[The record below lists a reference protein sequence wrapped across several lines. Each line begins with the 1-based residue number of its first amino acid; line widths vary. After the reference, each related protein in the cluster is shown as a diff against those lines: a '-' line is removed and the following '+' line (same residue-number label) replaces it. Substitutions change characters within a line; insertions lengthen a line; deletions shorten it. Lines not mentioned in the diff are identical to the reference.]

1 VAARRI
7 VVTGRRAFVLG
18 GLGLAIVGTIGT
30 LVVRFASP
38 VPIISAAF
46 GFGWAAMVGYLIQ
59 GVTWA
64 SVGALLIVR
73 RPENAVGWLMVLVG
87 VGYSLSQ
94 LTVSLASSFAGANTA
109 GGDRLAQVAGWLT
122 VLLQLVTVLHFAIGF
137 LFPTG
142 RVQSRRWE
150 RFMRGFWI
158 FAAVFVVTSL
168 VQPGPLQLIPV
179 LDNPFGFGP
188 DIRGGRPIAPT
199 LALAAV
205 VIFVSLVISMISRY
219 RSGGWLERQQ
229 LKWFVT
235 ALGVSAIGLGIAT
248 SEVFFNDDPRNA
260 IGLTVYVFAGAVVP
274 IAIGVAILRHRL
286 YDIDRI
292 IRRTI
297 AYTVVTGTLGGT
309 FAVLLLS
316 LTGVMTAVAEG
327 ETIAVAASTLVA
339 FALFQPVR
347 RRVQGAV
354 DRRFDRARY
363 NADVTVRTFA
373 GRLSGDVDIGAVCRE
388 IVDTASVAVRPA
400 VAGVWLRDRQ
410 LKPPT
415 R

>member
-1 VAARRI
+1 
-7 VVTGRRAFVLG
+7 VTGGRAFAIC
-18 GLGLAIVGTIGT
+18 GLGLAFVGTIGT
-30 LVVRFASP
+30 LAVRFVSP
-38 VPIISAAF
+38 VPIISVAF

-94 LTVSLASSFAGANTA
+94 LTVSLASSFAAANTA

>member
-1 VAARRI
+1 MNAWRP
-7 VVTGRRAFVLG
+7 AFAVI
-18 GLGLAIVGTIGT
+18 GLGLAIAGTIGT
-30 LVVRFASP
+30 LVVRFVSP

-46 GFGWAAMVGYLIQ
+46 GFGWAAMVGYLAQ
-59 GVTWA
+59 GVAWA
-64 SVGALLIVR
+64 SIGALLVIR
-73 RPENAVGWLMVLVG
+73 RPGNAVGWLMVLVG
-87 VGYSLSQ
+87 VGYALSQ
-94 LTVSLASSFAGANTA
+94 LTVSLASSFAAANTA
-109 GGDRLAQVAGWLT
+109 AGDRLAQVAGWLT

-142 RVQSRRWE
+142 RAQSARWE
-150 RFMRGFWI
+150 WFMRGFWT
-158 FAAVFVVTSL
+158 FAAVFVVLSL
-168 VQPGPLQLIPV
+168 IQPGPLQLIPD
-179 LDNPFGFGP
+179 LDNPFGLGP
-188 DIRGGRPIAPT
+188 DLRGGRPIAPI

-205 VIFVSLVISMISRY
+205 AVFVSLVVSMISRY
-219 RSGGWLERQQ
+219 RSGGRLERQQ

-235 ALGVSAIGLGIAT
+235 ALGVSAVGLGIAT
-248 SEVFFNDDPRNA
+248 AEGLVTDDPTNA
-260 IGLTVYVFAGAVVP
+260 IGLTVYVYAGAVVP
-274 IAIGVAILRHRL
+274 IAIGIAILRHHL

-297 AYTVVTGTLGGT
+297 AYAMVTGTIGVT
-309 FAVLLLS
+309 FAVLLLFLS
-316 LTGVMTAVAEG
+316 GLMTAVAEG

-363 NADVTVRTFA
+363 DADVTVRTFA

-400 VAGVWLRDRQ
+400 VAGVWLRSRPF
-410 LKPPT
+410 KPAI

>member
-1 VAARRI
+1 
-7 VVTGRRAFVLG
+7 
-18 GLGLAIVGTIGT
+18 
-30 LVVRFASP
+30 
-38 VPIISAAF
+38 
-46 GFGWAAMVGYLIQ
+46 
-59 GVTWA
+59 
-64 SVGALLIVR
+64 
-73 RPENAVGWLMVLVG
+73 
-87 VGYSLSQ
+87 
-94 LTVSLASSFAGANTA
+94 VSLASSFAAANTA
-109 GGDRLAQVAGWLT
+109 EGDRLAQVAGWLT

-142 RVQSRRWE
+142 RVQSRRWD

-168 VQPGPLQLIPV
+168 IQPGPLQLIPV

-188 DIRGGRPIAPT
+188 DLRGGRPIAPI
-199 LALAAV
+199 LVLAAV
-205 VIFVSLVISMISRY
+205 VVLVSLVISMISRY
-219 RSGGWLERQQ
+219 RSGGRLERQQ

-235 ALGVSAIGLGIAT
+235 ALGVSAVGLGIAT
-248 SEVFFNDDPRNA
+248 AEGLVTDDPRNA

-274 IAIGVAILRHRL
+274 IAIGIAILRHHL

-297 AYTVVTGTLGGT
+297 AYAMVTGTVGIT

-316 LTGVMTAVAEG
+316 LSGLMTAVAEG

-363 NADVTVRTFA
+363 DADVTVRTFA

-388 IVDTASVAVRPA
+388 IVNTTSAAVRPA
-400 VAGVWLRDRQ
+400 TAGVWLRGRHF
-410 LKPPT
+410 KSPT

>member
-1 VAARRI
+1 MDAWRP
-7 VVTGRRAFVLG
+7 AFAVI

-30 LVVRFASP
+30 LVVRFVSP
-38 VPIISAAF
+38 VPIISEAF
-46 GFGWAAMVGYLIQ
+46 GFGWAAMVGYLVQ

-64 SVGALLIVR
+64 SIGALLVIR
-73 RPENAVGWLMVLVG
+73 RPGNAVGWLMVLVG
-87 VGYSLSQ
+87 VGYALSQ
-94 LTVSLASSFAGANTA
+94 LTVSLASSFAAANTA
-109 GGDRLAQVAGWLT
+109 DGDRLAQVAGWLT

-142 RVQSRRWE
+142 RVQSRRWGW
-150 RFMRGFWI
+150 FMRGFWI

-168 VQPGPLQLIPV
+168 IQPGPLQLIPV

-188 DIRGGRPIAPT
+188 DLRGGRLIAPT

-229 LKWFVT
+229 LKWFVS

-274 IAIGVAILRHRL
+274 IAIGIAILRHHL

-297 AYTVVTGTLGGT
+297 AYALVTGTVGVT
-309 FAVLLLS
+309 FAVLLLTLS
-316 LTGVMTAVAEG
+316 GIMTAFAEG

-347 RRVQGAV
+347 RRIQAAV

-363 NADVTVRTFA
+363 DADVTVRTFA

-400 VAGVWLRDRQ
+400 VVGVWLRSRPF
-410 LKPPT
+410 KPPI

>member
-1 VAARRI
+1 M
-7 VVTGRRAFVLG
+7 TGRRAFVLG

-94 LTVSLASSFAGANTA
+94 LTVSLASSFAAANTA

-150 RFMRGFWI
+150 RFMRGFWF

>member
-1 VAARRI
+1 M
-7 VVTGRRAFVLG
+7 TGGRAFAIVG
-18 GLGLAIVGTIGT
+18 FGLAIVGTIGT
-30 LVVRFASP
+30 LIVRIVSP

-64 SVGALLIVR
+64 AIGALLVVR
-73 RPENAVGWLMVLVG
+73 RPGNAVGWLMVLVG
-87 VGYSLSQ
+87 VGYALSQ
-94 LTVSLASSFAGANTA
+94 LTVSLASSFAAANTPD
-109 GGDRLAQVAGWLT
+109 GDRLAQVAGWLT

-142 RVQSRRWE
+142 RVQSPRWE
-150 RFMRGFWI
+150 WFMRGFWT
-158 FAAVFVVTSL
+158 FAAVFVVLSL
-168 VQPGPLQLIPV
+168 IQPGPLQLIPA

-188 DIRGGRPIAPT
+188 DLRGGRPIAPV
-199 LALAAV
+199 LVLAAV
-205 VIFVSLVISMISRY
+205 VVFVSLVISMVSRY
-219 RSGGWLERQQ
+219 RSGGRLERQQ
-229 LKWFVT
+229 LTWFVT
-235 ALGVSAIGLGIAT
+235 ALGVSAVGLGIAT
-248 SEVFFNDDPRNA
+248 AEGLVTDDPRNA
-260 IGLTVYVFAGAVVP
+260 IGLTVYVYAGAVVP
-274 IAIGVAILRHRL
+274 IAIGIAILRHHL

-297 AYTVVTGTLGGT
+297 AYAMVTGTLGVT
-309 FAVLLLS
+309 FTVLLLS
-316 LTGVMTAVAEG
+316 LTALMTAVGEG
-327 ETIAVAASTLVA
+327 DTIAAAASTLVA

-347 RRVQGAV
+347 RRVQAAV

-363 NADVTVRTFA
+363 DADVTVRAFA

>member
-1 VAARRI
+1 M
-7 VVTGRRAFVLG
+7 TGGRAFAIC
-18 GLGLAIVGTIGT
+18 GLGLAFVGTIGT
-30 LVVRFASP
+30 LAVRFVSP
-38 VPIISAAF
+38 VPIISVAF

-94 LTVSLASSFAGANTA
+94 LTVSLASSFAAANTA